1 MGEAFHLLKT
11 KPGEQ
16 GGRRRGGPKER
27 LCAEQGGAKAR
38 GEKALE
44 QRSSGRRGEQEIF
57 CIVRIVCAQEM
68 GGLGRLFGNKILKG
82 TCAEASCINGG
93 QPMEE

>member
-1 MGEAFHLLKT
+1 MIGWGRLFGGSVSPLENEA
-11 KPGEQ
+11 GEQ
-16 GGRRRGGPKER
+16 GGRRRGGLRKS
-27 LCAEQGGAKAR
+27 GGVRSR
-38 GEKALE
+38 GE
-44 QRSSGRRGEQEIF
+44 RRRGEQEIF

-68 GGLGRLFGNKILKG
+68 GGRLFGDKILKG